1 MKRKSGTFQTFW
13 RNEMDKWVY
22 ELIVEKI
29 PPFSLLKGRHV
40 TTFQLLLML
49 FVGIGISL
57 YYKLPLRSLI
67 MGGLTILVVVIWS
80 RLTLI
85 IAPTIRAFR
94 PSLSEEENG
103 IIEWY
108 RDLLF
113 NPRRPELFAGL
124 AIFIPLLTYLY
135 LNPYLIRY
143 YLGDNPVVIAFAI
156 VLAWDVAYRAG
167 IGIWVYSLCLLRS
180 FRLFNASKRRK
191 GLEHTLLND
200 LKAMERMDRRGVAY
214 GLTALLLFPVLS
226 PDKHLTVFV
235 IIYSLSLITFS
246 ILSISLIRQVP
257 WLPPDITELLERAK
271 FAYVG
276 HEGEDFPHITPVVQ
290 VFDGRNVYFVTSK
303 ASKKFKL
310 LKKNNRIAVLIDE
323 RDPKD
328 FFGNKA
334 VLIVGRARYYDLHN
348 FIPNIL
354 KLTKVRNLFMEK
366 YNQYIS
372 RYGERKEELPEAWRL
387 TPILRRI
394 PVEVEPEWVIY
405 WRGARRI
412 RIGL

>member
-1 MKRKSGTFQTFW
+1 
-13 RNEMDKWVY
+13 MDKWVY
-22 ELIVEKI
+22 ELIVERI
-29 PPFSLLKGRHV
+29 PPFSFLKGRHV

-49 FVGIGISL
+49 FIGIGISL
-57 YYKLPLRSLI
+57 YYRLPPRSI
-67 MGGLTILVVVIWS
+67 VMGSLTILVVVIWS

-94 PSLSEEENG
+94 PSLSEEENR

-108 RDLLF
+108 RDMLF
-113 NPRRPELFAGL
+113 SKKRPELFAGL
-124 AIFIPLLTYLY
+124 VIFIPLVMYLY
-135 LNPYLIRY
+135 LNPFLIQY
-143 YLGDNPVVIAFAI
+143 YLSDNPVVIAFAAI
-156 VLAWDVAYRAG
+156 LAWDVAYRAG
-167 IGIWVYSLCLLRS
+167 IGIWVYALCFIRS
-180 FRLFNASKRRK
+180 FKLFKASKRRK

-200 LKAMERMDRRGVAY
+200 LRAMERMDRRGLAY

-235 IIYSLSLITFS
+235 VIYSLSIITFS
-246 ILSISLIRQVP
+246 MLSISLIRQVP
-257 WLPPDITELLERAK
+257 WLPPDITELLEKAK

-334 VLIVGRARYYDLHN
+334 VLIVGRAKYYDLHN
-348 FIPNIL
+348 FLPNLL
-354 KLTKVRNLFMEK
+354 KLTKVRNLFIEK
-366 YNQYIS
+366 YSQYIS
-372 RYGERKEELPEAWRL
+372 TYSKRKEELPEVWRL
-387 TPILRRI
+387 TPILKRI
-394 PVEVEPEWVIY
+394 PVEVEPEWVVY

>member
-1 MKRKSGTFQTFW
+1 
-13 RNEMDKWVY
+13 MDKWVY

-29 PPFSLLKGRHV
+29 PPFSFLKGRHV
-40 TTFQLLLML
+40 TTFQLFLML
-49 FVGIGISL
+49 LVGVIISL
-57 YYKLPLRSLI
+57 YYALPPYSVL
-67 MGGLTILVVVIWS
+67 MGTLTIFVVVIWS

-108 RDLLF
+108 RDMLF
-113 NPRRPELFAGL
+113 NPKRPELFAGL
-124 AIFIPLLTYLY
+124 AIFIPLVVYLY
-135 LNPYLIRY
+135 LNPYLIHY
-143 YLGDNPVVIAFAI
+143 YLSDNPVVIAFAM

-180 FRLFNASKRRK
+180 YRLFKASKRRK

-200 LKAMERMDRRGVAY
+200 LKAMERMDRRGVIY

-226 PDKHLTVFV
+226 PDRHLTGF
-235 IIYSLSLITFS
+235 IFIYSFSIITFS
-246 ILSISLIRQVP
+246 MLSISLIRQVP
-257 WLPPDITELLERAK
+257 WLPPDITELLEKAK

-276 HEGEDFPHITPVVQ
+276 HEGEDFPHITPVVH

-303 ASKKFKL
+303 ASKKFRL

-323 RDPKD
+323 RDPRD

-334 VLIVGRARYYDLHN
+334 VLIVGRARYYELHN
-348 FIPNIL
+348 FLPNIL

-366 YNQYIS
+366 YSHYIS
-372 RYGERKEELPEAWRL
+372 TYGRRREELPEAWRL
-387 TPILRRI
+387 TPILKRI
-394 PVEVEPEWVIY
+394 PVEVEPERVVY

>member
-1 MKRKSGTFQTFW
+1 
-13 RNEMDKWVY
+13 MDKWVY

-29 PPFSLLKGRHV
+29 PPFSFLKGKHV
-40 TTFQLLLML
+40 TTFQLFLML
-49 FVGIGISL
+49 LVGIAISL
-57 YYKLPLRSLI
+57 LYHLPSYSIL
-67 MGGLTILVVVIWS
+67 MGSLTILVVVIWS

-108 RDLLF
+108 RDMLF

-124 AIFIPLLTYLY
+124 AIFVPLLMYLY
-135 LNPYLIRY
+135 FNPRLIDY
-143 YLGDNPVVIAFAI
+143 YLGPNPVVIAFAMI
-156 VLAWDVAYRAG
+156 LAWDVAYRAG
-167 IGIWVYSLCLLRS
+167 IGIWVYSLCLIRS
-180 FRLFNASKRRK
+180 VRLFKASKRRK

-214 GLTALLLFPVLS
+214 GLTALLLLPVIS
-226 PDKHLTVFV
+226 PDKNLSVFV
-235 IIYSLSLITFS
+235 LLYSLSIVSFS
-246 ILSISLIRQVP
+246 MLSISLIRQVP
-257 WLPPDITELLERAK
+257 WLPPDITELLEKSK

-276 HEGEDFPHITPVVQ
+276 HEGRDFPHITPVVQ

-348 FIPNIL
+348 FLLNIW
-354 KLTKVRNLFMEK
+354 KLTKLRNLFKEK
-366 YNQYIS
+366 YSQYIS
-372 RYGERKEELPEAWRL
+372 TYGRRREELPEAWRL
-387 TPILRRI
+387 TPILKRI
-394 PVEVEPEWVIY
+394 PVEVEPERVIY